1 MSKFYIT
8 TPIYYVND
16 KPHIGHAYTTVLAD
30 VLARYHRLMG
40 EEVFFL
46 VGTDEHGAKIEA
58 AAEQAGKSPR
68 EFCDENVE
76 AFREAW
82 KSLDISYSNFI
93 RTTDS
98 SHEKAVSNALDYLYK
113 KDFIYKGVYK
123 GLYCRGC
130 EQYKTDDDLVDG
142 KCPDHQTE
150 PEVMEEESYF
160 FRLSQ
165 FGGELERSIS
175 GGKLKIEP
183 AERKNE
189 VLSFIRNGLQDI
201 SISRK
206 KIKWGV
212 PLPFDKKFTT
222 YVWVDAFL
230 NYLTGLGWDGKISP
244 RPPLKK
250 GGERRGLKFWPP
262 DVQLMSKDILRVHA
276 TIWPA
281 LLLALKI
288 PLPKKLYI
296 HGFFTINGQKMSK
309 SLGNVIWPKQLTE
322 KFGADG
328 TRYLLMSSLADGHD
342 GDISWEKLTA
352 KYNTDLANELGNLVS
367 RVMNLAKGFE
377 IAVRDG
383 SLKIKSEKVR
393 KLLDEIKPKEVLDE
407 IWKEVDWANKY
418 VEETRLWELVKTNK
432 KQAKRVLE
440 ELLAGLIN
448 IAENLK
454 PFMPETAER
463 VIKILESG
471 EIKKGEILFPRI

>member
-98 SHEKAVSNALDYLYK
+98 SHEKAVSNALEYLYK

>member
-281 LLLALKI
+281 LFLALKI

>member
-98 SHEKAVSNALDYLYK
+98 SHEKAVSNALEYLYK

-123 GLYCRGC
+123 GLYCCGC

-352 KYNTDLANELGNLVS
+352 KYNTDLANGLGNLVS